1 MAKNLPS
8 SNRGASAS
16 EANADTIH
24 MTVKQAAEYFGV
36 SREAVRLWIKSGKVQ
51 AVYRPSG
58 RVWYVVV
65 KDKTLAV
72 EGVA

>member
-1 MAKNLPS
+1 MAKNPS

-16 EANADTIH
+16 EASADTIH

-36 SREAVRLWIKSGKVQ
+36 SREAVRLWLKGGKLQ

-58 RVWYVVV
+58 RVWYILV
-65 KDKTLAV
+65 KDKRLAG
-72 EGVA
+72 EEVA